1 MNDSHFFVIEAAQ
14 DAAIHAK
21 YITHSLTVRANVSVI
36 LDNKELLLKEK
47 YLEGKFSCFMFVI
60 YFCFIFRLLFVSKYH
75 TPSE

>member
-1 MNDSHFFVIEAAQ
+1 MNDSHFFIIEAAQ

-47 YLEGKFSCFMFVI
+47 YLEGKEKKQTNKQTNREI
-60 YFCFIFRLLFVSKYH
+60 EKIIIKNYY
-75 TPSE
+75 